1 MSLQQPSF
9 FPPQFPPFWA
19 VEWGQHRRFGLYA
32 WLRVN
37 DVLQC
42 FRWIEPGT
50 FLMGSPE
57 TEAERS
63 GDETQHAVT
72 LSKGFW
78 LADTACTQALWLAVM
93 GENPSGFKED
103 VNNPVEQVSWEDV
116 QRFIKALNGLFTELN
131 ARLPTEAEWEYAC
144 RAGTTTAFAFGEN
157 ISPEQVNYNGNFPYV
172 NGAKGLY
179 REKTVPV
186 KLLPPNSWGLY
197 EMHGNV
203 LEWCADWYAAD
214 YDTTVEAATDP
225 AGPTTGTDRVLRGGY
240 WSNGGW
246 RCRSADRSW
255 GGPDKRNYFIGFR
268 LALG

>member
-1 MSLQQPSF
+1 MNSQQPF

-37 DVLQC
+37 DVRQC

-57 TEAERS
+57 TEAERLE
-63 GDETQHAVT
+63 DETQHSVT

-93 GENPSGFKED
+93 GENPSYFNED

-116 QRFIKALNGLFTELN
+116 AGFIQALQQKIPGLN

-144 RAGTTTAFAFGEN
+144 RAGTSTAFCFGDN
-157 ISPEQVNYNGNFPYV
+157 ISPEQVNYNGNYPYV

-186 KLLPPNSWGLY
+186 KSLPPNSWGLH

-214 YDTTVEAATDP
+214 YDTTAEAATDP
-225 AGPTTGTDRVLRGGY
+225 AGPVTGPDRVLRGGC
-240 WSNGGW
+240 WSYFGG
-246 RCRSADRSW
+246 RCRSAARDG
-255 GGPDKRNYFIGFR
+255 GGPGLRYFYIGFR